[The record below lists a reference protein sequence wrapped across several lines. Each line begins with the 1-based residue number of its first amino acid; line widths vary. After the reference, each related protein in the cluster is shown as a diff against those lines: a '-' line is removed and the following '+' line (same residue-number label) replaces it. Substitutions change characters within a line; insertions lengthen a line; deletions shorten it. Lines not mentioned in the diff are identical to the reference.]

1 MKRKILAGLL
11 TLCMAAGMAVPA
23 AAATTPAEQEQG
35 ADGPQYT
42 HVDHVL
48 NEDTP
53 RTNMDILVMPG
64 ESFTAQPNMD
74 IHKGNC
80 ACITADYQYWKYVTT
95 VKFMNADL
103 YLGYVNIPNSNYSA
117 HEPRYVS
124 DGYLTT
130 STPDLSKLEPITKY
144 YDNAIKI
151 AIENK
156 LLEIDPSAYGEEEYS
171 NLQSALEAACELP
184 GHTFNAGYV
193 NNTGLP
199 MLLTACYAGGKG
211 AEGEEVGTEGCGHV
225 GHGPVR
231 SMYGGGFS
239 QFYVTFYEPYYNIN
253 YEGVENYFTEEEL
266 ADLPDRYYI
275 QREEQQI
282 VLPNPVR
289 PGYHFKNWRESG
301 YDTIIG
307 SGETKTVK
315 DGKTFITFDFE
326 NGLRYGAGDK
336 NLAPIFTRGCTVTF
350 NPNGGA
356 LKDGEKA
363 IREIDLKSVENGQFF
378 DIGGVIPV
386 REGYTFAG
394 WSFSPSGER
403 NSIIANTANSDWF
416 ADWES
421 YYGSLQYGENPAST
435 SIYDIQLYAVWEKN
449 VTELTNSD
457 TNVSISLTDG
467 VPEDATLSAD
477 TIAQESV
484 LGSRPELK
492 EELPGLLS
500 IYDIS
505 VRQNGET
512 LEIKDNP
519 MTVKIPLNDHLKGY
533 KYYQA
538 VYLGDPLERFDAVV
552 EGDFL
557 VFETDHLSQY
567 AILGSNT
574 PFETSEHEHVWA
586 EDWTSDGT
594 HHWKA
599 CTAEGCAEKDQY
611 GVHQI
616 ANGVCTVCKAE
627 VETSGVQ
634 TYAVKVNGI
643 TVTSAN
649 ASDILGDAD
658 GDGAT
663 AYYDPAANTLT
674 LDNAQLTSSGFGAVW
689 AQEEN
694 FTLVLKG
701 ENQITGEGDFPHS
714 AVYSHGAMT
723 VKGNG
728 SLTTS
733 GTYFGLFGNN
743 TITIEDGA
751 SVDLTVDFS
760 SDEQDQ
766 PYAAVRAIGGL
777 TVDGATLNAKN
788 NATQDAGFGTPGI
801 NTDLTAINGAK
812 VNISSVNDH
821 GICGDVIVSGAG
833 TVVNA
838 SSASG
843 EHYGIFAGQE
853 DIFGE
858 LGGDQKGIFTISD
871 GAVVTASGGKGAMRW
886 KPDLSGYTDPVV
898 AAGDSAAA
906 EEIIGDPAGTEYQN
920 EKYVQVRSSL
930 EPVEPTDPT
939 DPTDPTTP
947 TDPTDPTTPTDPTD
961 PAGPTDPTTPTDPA
975 DPADPTDPA
984 KPEQQGKPSGQ
995 TESPQTGDSSD
1006 MALWI
1011 GLMLAS
1017 CGGVLGMLLYRRK
1030 KAAAGK

>member
-23 AAATTPAEQEQG
+23 AAATTPAEQEPG
-35 ADGPQYT
+35 ADGPKYT

-48 NEDTP
+48 NEDTHSN
-53 RTNMDILVMPG
+53 NMDILVMPG

-80 ACITADYQYWKYVTT
+80 MCVTADGKWKYITT
-95 VKFMNADL
+95 VQFRNADL
-103 YLGYVNIPNSNYSA
+103 YLGYVDSPNYSA

-144 YDNAIKI
+144 YDNAIKM
-151 AIENK
+151 AYENK

-199 MLLTACYAGGKG
+199 MLLTACYASGKKLD
-211 AEGEEVGTEGCGHV
+211 GEEVGTENCGHV
-225 GHGPVR
+225 GHGAVR

-266 ADLPDRYYI
+266 ADLPDRYYT

-315 DGKTFITFDFE
+315 DGKTIITFDFE
-326 NGLRYGAGDK
+326 NSLRYGAGDK

-394 WSFSPSGER
+394 WYTSPDCTDESR
-403 NSIIANTANSDWF
+403 IANTASDEWIN
-416 ADWES
+416 A
-421 YYGSLQYGENPAST
+421 
-435 SIYDIQLYAVWEKN
+435 YDMQVYAKWEKN

-484 LGSRPELK
+484 LESRPELK

-574 PFETSEHEHVWA
+574 PFETSE
-586 EDWTSDGT
+586 
-594 HHWKA
+594 K
-599 CTAEGCAEKDQY
+599 
-611 GVHQI
+611 
-616 ANGVCTVCKAE
+616 
-627 VETSGVQ
+627 
-634 TYAVKVNGI
+634 
-643 TVTSAN
+643 
-649 ASDILGDAD
+649 
-658 GDGAT
+658 
-663 AYYDPAANTLT
+663 
-674 LDNAQLTSSGFGAVW
+674 
-689 AQEEN
+689 
-694 FTLVLKG
+694 
-701 ENQITGEGDFPHS
+701 
-714 AVYSHGAMT
+714 
-723 VKGNG
+723 
-728 SLTTS
+728 
-733 GTYFGLFGNN
+733 
-743 TITIEDGA
+743 
-751 SVDLTVDFS
+751 
-760 SDEQDQ
+760 
-766 PYAAVRAIGGL
+766 
-777 TVDGATLNAKN
+777 
-788 NATQDAGFGTPGI
+788 
-801 NTDLTAINGAK
+801 
-812 VNISSVNDH
+812 
-821 GICGDVIVSGAG
+821 
-833 TVVNA
+833 
-838 SSASG
+838 
-843 EHYGIFAGQE
+843 
-853 DIFGE
+853 
-858 LGGDQKGIFTISD
+858 
-871 GAVVTASGGKGAMRW
+871 
-886 KPDLSGYTDPVV
+886 
-898 AAGDSAAA
+898 
-906 EEIIGDPAGTEYQN
+906 
-920 EKYVQVRSSL
+920 
-930 EPVEPTDPT
+930 PTD
-939 DPTDPTTP
+939 P

-984 KPEQQGKPSGQ
+984 KPEQQGKPSEQ
-995 TESPQTGDSSD
+995 IESPQTGDSSN

-1011 GLMLAS
+1011 SLMMVS
-1017 CGGVLGMLLYRRK
+1017 CGGLLGMLFYKRK
-1030 KAAAGK
+1030 KTAAGK

>member
-23 AAATTPAEQEQG
+23 AAATTPAEQEPG
-35 ADGPQYT
+35 AEGPQYT

-53 RTNMDILVMPG
+53 STNMDILVMPG
-64 ESFTAQPNMD
+64 ESFTAQPNID

-80 ACITADYQYWKYVTT
+80 GCVTADYQYWKYITT
-95 VKFMNADL
+95 VQFWNADL

-156 LLEIDPSAYGEEEYS
+156 LLEIDPSAFGEEEYS

-199 MLLTACYAGGKG
+199 MRLDACYAGGKKLD
-211 AEGEEVGTEGCGHV
+211 GEEVGTEGCGHV
-225 GHGPVR
+225 GHGPVQ

-239 QFYVTFYEPYYNIN
+239 EFYVTFYEPYYNIN

-315 DGKTFITFDFE
+315 DGKTIITFDFE

-363 IREIDLKSVENGQFF
+363 VREIDETGTEDSKFF
-378 DIGGVIPV
+378 DVSTVSPV

-421 YYGSLQYGENPAST
+421 YYRSLQYGENPAST

-574 PFETSEHEHVWA
+574 PFETSE
-586 EDWTSDGT
+586 
-594 HHWKA
+594 K
-599 CTAEGCAEKDQY
+599 
-611 GVHQI
+611 
-616 ANGVCTVCKAE
+616 
-627 VETSGVQ
+627 
-634 TYAVKVNGI
+634 
-643 TVTSAN
+643 
-649 ASDILGDAD
+649 
-658 GDGAT
+658 
-663 AYYDPAANTLT
+663 
-674 LDNAQLTSSGFGAVW
+674 
-689 AQEEN
+689 
-694 FTLVLKG
+694 
-701 ENQITGEGDFPHS
+701 
-714 AVYSHGAMT
+714 
-723 VKGNG
+723 
-728 SLTTS
+728 
-733 GTYFGLFGNN
+733 
-743 TITIEDGA
+743 
-751 SVDLTVDFS
+751 
-760 SDEQDQ
+760 
-766 PYAAVRAIGGL
+766 
-777 TVDGATLNAKN
+777 
-788 NATQDAGFGTPGI
+788 
-801 NTDLTAINGAK
+801 
-812 VNISSVNDH
+812 
-821 GICGDVIVSGAG
+821 
-833 TVVNA
+833 
-838 SSASG
+838 
-843 EHYGIFAGQE
+843 
-853 DIFGE
+853 
-858 LGGDQKGIFTISD
+858 
-871 GAVVTASGGKGAMRW
+871 
-886 KPDLSGYTDPVV
+886 
-898 AAGDSAAA
+898 
-906 EEIIGDPAGTEYQN
+906 
-920 EKYVQVRSSL
+920 
-930 EPVEPTDPT
+930 PTD
-939 DPTDPTTP
+939 P

-984 KPEQQGKPSGQ
+984 KPEQQGKPSEQ
-995 TESPQTGDSSD
+995 IESPQTGDSSN

-1011 GLMLAS
+1011 SLMMVS
-1017 CGGVLGMLLYRRK
+1017 CGGLLGMLFYRRK

>member
-23 AAATTPAEQEQG
+23 AAATTPAEQEPG
-35 ADGPQYT
+35 ADGPKYT

-53 RTNMDILVMPG
+53 STNMDILVMPG
-64 ESFTAQPNMD
+64 ESFTAQPNID

-95 VKFMNADL
+95 VQFMNADL

-151 AIENK
+151 AYENK

-199 MLLTACYAGGKG
+199 MRLDACYAGGKKP
-211 AEGEEVGTEGCGHV
+211 EGEEVGTEGCGHV

-301 YDTIIG
+301 YDIIIG
-307 SGETKTVK
+307 YGETITVK

-326 NGLRYGAGDK
+326 NGLRNGAGDK
-336 NLAPIFTRGCTVTF
+336 NLAPIFTSGCTVTF

-421 YYGSLQYGENPAST
+421 YYRSLQYGENPAST

-484 LGSRPELK
+484 LESRPELK

-574 PFETSEHEHVWA
+574 PFETSE
-586 EDWTSDGT
+586 
-594 HHWKA
+594 K
-599 CTAEGCAEKDQY
+599 
-611 GVHQI
+611 
-616 ANGVCTVCKAE
+616 
-627 VETSGVQ
+627 
-634 TYAVKVNGI
+634 
-643 TVTSAN
+643 
-649 ASDILGDAD
+649 
-658 GDGAT
+658 
-663 AYYDPAANTLT
+663 
-674 LDNAQLTSSGFGAVW
+674 
-689 AQEEN
+689 
-694 FTLVLKG
+694 
-701 ENQITGEGDFPHS
+701 
-714 AVYSHGAMT
+714 
-723 VKGNG
+723 
-728 SLTTS
+728 
-733 GTYFGLFGNN
+733 
-743 TITIEDGA
+743 
-751 SVDLTVDFS
+751 
-760 SDEQDQ
+760 
-766 PYAAVRAIGGL
+766 
-777 TVDGATLNAKN
+777 
-788 NATQDAGFGTPGI
+788 
-801 NTDLTAINGAK
+801 
-812 VNISSVNDH
+812 
-821 GICGDVIVSGAG
+821 
-833 TVVNA
+833 
-838 SSASG
+838 
-843 EHYGIFAGQE
+843 
-853 DIFGE
+853 
-858 LGGDQKGIFTISD
+858 
-871 GAVVTASGGKGAMRW
+871 
-886 KPDLSGYTDPVV
+886 
-898 AAGDSAAA
+898 
-906 EEIIGDPAGTEYQN
+906 
-920 EKYVQVRSSL
+920 
-930 EPVEPTDPT
+930 PTDPDELPFQDVRNGDWFYDSAKYVYEKGIMTGINDTTFAPYEALARAQFAVILHRLNGEPQMEYT
-939 DPTDPTTP
+939 DRFHDVGADIWYTDAILWAADADVVT
-947 TDPTDPTTPTDPTD
+947 
-961 PAGPTDPTTPTDPA
+961 GYSNGNFGPA
-975 DPADPTDPA
+975 D
-984 KPEQQGKPSGQ
+984 KINREQ
-995 TESPQTGDSSD
+995 
-1006 MALWI
+1006 MATMMYRYAQYKGYSLE
-1011 GLMLAS
+1011 
-1017 CGGVLGMLLYRRK
+1017 GGVDYSQYED
-1030 KAAAGK
+1030 AANVSDFAQEAMSWAVGNGIITGKYGETQLDPQGEASRAESATIIMRFIETFGE

>member
-1 MKRKILAGLL
+1 MKRKLLAGLL

-35 ADGPQYT
+35 ADGPKYT

-48 NEDTP
+48 NEDTH

-64 ESFTAQPNMD
+64 ESFTAQPNTD

-80 ACITADYQYWKYVTT
+80 MCITADGQYWKYITT
-95 VKFMNADL
+95 VQFMNADL
-103 YLGYVNIPNSNYSA
+103 YLGYVDSPNYSA

-151 AIENK
+151 AYENK

-171 NLQSALEAACELP
+171 NLQSALEAARELP

-211 AEGEEVGTEGCGHV
+211 AEGEKVGTEGCGHV
-225 GHGPVR
+225 GHGPVQ

-394 WSFSPSGER
+394 WYTSPDCTDESR
-403 NSIIANTANSDWF
+403 IANTASDEWIN
-416 ADWES
+416 A
-421 YYGSLQYGENPAST
+421 
-435 SIYDIQLYAVWEKN
+435 YDMQVYAKWEKN

-484 LGSRPELK
+484 LESRPELK

-574 PFETSEHEHVWA
+574 PFETSE
-586 EDWTSDGT
+586 
-594 HHWKA
+594 K
-599 CTAEGCAEKDQY
+599 
-611 GVHQI
+611 
-616 ANGVCTVCKAE
+616 
-627 VETSGVQ
+627 
-634 TYAVKVNGI
+634 
-643 TVTSAN
+643 
-649 ASDILGDAD
+649 
-658 GDGAT
+658 
-663 AYYDPAANTLT
+663 
-674 LDNAQLTSSGFGAVW
+674 
-689 AQEEN
+689 
-694 FTLVLKG
+694 
-701 ENQITGEGDFPHS
+701 
-714 AVYSHGAMT
+714 
-723 VKGNG
+723 
-728 SLTTS
+728 
-733 GTYFGLFGNN
+733 
-743 TITIEDGA
+743 
-751 SVDLTVDFS
+751 
-760 SDEQDQ
+760 
-766 PYAAVRAIGGL
+766 
-777 TVDGATLNAKN
+777 
-788 NATQDAGFGTPGI
+788 
-801 NTDLTAINGAK
+801 
-812 VNISSVNDH
+812 
-821 GICGDVIVSGAG
+821 
-833 TVVNA
+833 
-838 SSASG
+838 
-843 EHYGIFAGQE
+843 
-853 DIFGE
+853 
-858 LGGDQKGIFTISD
+858 
-871 GAVVTASGGKGAMRW
+871 
-886 KPDLSGYTDPVV
+886 
-898 AAGDSAAA
+898 
-906 EEIIGDPAGTEYQN
+906 
-920 EKYVQVRSSL
+920 
-930 EPVEPTDPT
+930 PTD
-939 DPTDPTTP
+939 P

-984 KPEQQGKPSGQ
+984 KPEQQGKPSEQ
-995 TESPQTGDSSD
+995 IESPQTGDSSN

-1011 GLMLAS
+1011 SLMMVS
-1017 CGGVLGMLLYRRK
+1017 CGGLLGMLFYKRK
-1030 KAAAGK
+1030 KTAAGK